1 MKRSNLTMEAVKNM
15 KQVGSIVS
23 SSSFLTKKIIKG
35 IDFNKNINVLELGA
49 GTGVFTKE
57 ILNRMSGNSV
67 LYSYENNATFIDSLK
82 DINDERLVIKG
93 ECVSKLD
100 RLQDSYFDVVIS
112 SLPLAN
118 LTKEF
123 KKKIYTDIRSK
134 LRKSG
139 TFIQYQYSL
148 SDYKHIE
155 KLFRNCQ
162 VEFCLFNLPPA
173 FIYKVKM
180 LKEETLNS
188 KVLAY

>member
-15 KQVGSIVS
+15 KQVGSIVP

-35 IDFNKNINVLELGA
+35 IDFNKNLNVLELGA

-57 ILNRMSGNSV
+57 ILNRMSDDSI
-67 LYSYENNATFIDSLK
+67 LYSYENNENFINSLK
-82 DINDERLVIKG
+82 DINDDRLIIKG
-93 ECVSKLD
+93 ECVSTLD
-100 RLQDSYFDVVIS
+100 SLQDGYFDVVIS
-112 SLPLAN
+112 SLPLSN

-123 KKKIYTDIRSK
+123 KKKIYRDIRTK

-139 TFIQYQYSL
+139 MFIQYQYSL

-155 KLFRNCQ
+155 SLFRNCE

-180 LKEETLNS
+180 LKEEIING
-188 KVLAY
+188 KALAF

>member
-1 MKRSNLTMEAVKNM
+1 MKRSNLTMEAFKNM
-15 KQVGSIVS
+15 KQVGGIVS
-23 SSSFLTKKIIKG
+23 SSSFLTKQIIKG
-35 IDFNKNINVLELGA
+35 IDFNKNIKVLELGA

-57 ILNRMSGNSV
+57 ILNRMSENSV
-67 LYSYENNATFIDSLK
+67 LYSYENNENLIKLLK
-82 DINDERLVIKG
+82 DINDQRLVIKG

-100 RLQDSYFDVVIS
+100 QLEDSYFDVVIS
-112 SLPLAN
+112 SLPLSN

-134 LRKSG
+134 LRRTG

-155 KLFRNCQ
+155 KLFRNCE

-180 LKEETLNS
+180 LKEETQNV
-188 KVLAY
+188 KALAY

>member
-15 KQVGSIVS
+15 KQVGSIVP
-23 SSSFLTKKIIKG
+23 SSSFLIKKIIKG

-57 ILNRMSGNSV
+57 ILNRMSDNSI
-67 LYSYENNATFIDSLK
+67 LYSYETNENFINSLK
-82 DINDERLVIKG
+82 DINDERLIVKG

-100 RLQDSYFDVVIS
+100 RLQDGYFDVVIS
-112 SLPLAN
+112 SLPLSN

-134 LRKSG
+134 LRRTG

-155 KLFRNCQ
+155 KLFRNCE

-180 LKEETLNS
+180 LKEETLNG
-188 KVLAY
+188 KALAY

>member
-35 IDFNKNINVLELGA
+35 IDFDKPVKVLELGA

-57 ILNRMSGNSV
+57 ILNRMSGNSI
-67 LYSYENNATFIDSLK
+67 LYSYENNENFINSLK
-82 DINDERLVIKG
+82 DINDDRLVIKG
-93 ECVSKLD
+93 ECVSTLD
-100 RLQDSYFDVVIS
+100 SLPDGYFDVVIS
-112 SLPLAN
+112 SLPLSN
-118 LTKEF
+118 LTHDF
-123 KKKIYTDIRSK
+123 KKKIYTDVRSK
-134 LRKSG
+134 LRRFG

-148 SDYKHIE
+148 SDYKYIE
-155 KLFRNCQ
+155 KLFSNCE

-180 LKEETLNS
+180 LKDETPALR
-188 KVLAY
+188 LAH